1 MQRYIM
7 GRLGQAILCLF
18 AVAVIVFILG
28 RLTGDPLVMMLPPDS
43 TKEDYRMMSEHLG
56 LDKPYITQFWR
67 FISGIV
73 KGDFGTSI
81 RYQEPAMGLVF
92 ERLPAT
98 LELTLVAIV
107 IAVFIALPVG
117 ILSAV
122 KRDSFFDK
130 FGKTAALAGQSM
142 PIFWV
147 GIMMMWLFAV
157 LLGFLPPAGR
167 GGLRNIILPSI
178 TLGWYVNAALM
189 RVARS
194 SMIDVLDSEYIKLAR
209 VKGLPKRVV
218 IMKHALKNAAIPIIT
233 LAGIHF
239 AGLLRGAVVTE
250 TVFAWP
256 GLGRLAVSAVY
267 SRDFPLIQASV
278 LFMALIFILM
288 NLVVDILYAYL
299 DPRIRYER

>member
-1 MQRYIM
+1 MQRYIL
-7 GRLGQAILCLF
+7 GRLGQAVLCLF
-18 AVAVIVFILG
+18 AVAIIVFILG

-43 TKEDYRMMSEHLG
+43 TKEDYNMMSEHLG
-56 LDKPYITQFWR
+56 LDKPYIVQFWR
-67 FISGIV
+67 FIIGAV
-73 KGDFGTSI
+73 RGDFGTSI

-92 ERLPAT
+92 ERFPAT
-98 LELTLVAIV
+98 LELTLVAIA
-107 IAVFIALPVG
+107 IAVFIALPTG

-122 KRDSFFDK
+122 KRDSVFDK

-147 GIMMMWLFAV
+147 GIMMMWAFAV
-157 LLGFLPPAGR
+157 VLELLPPAGR
-167 GGLRNIILPSI
+167 GGLRNIILPAI

-194 SMIDVLDSEYIKLAR
+194 SMIDVLDSEYVKLAR
-209 VKGLPKRVV
+209 VKGLPEKVV
-218 IMKHALKNAAIPIIT
+218 ILKHALKNAAIPIIT
-233 LAGIHF
+233 LAGMHF

-267 SRDFPLIQASV
+267 ARDFPLIQASV
-278 LFMALIFILM
+278 LFMALVFILM
-288 NLVVDILYAYL
+288 NLTVDILYAYL
-299 DPRIRYER
+299 DPRIRYDR

>member
-1 MQRYIM
+1 MQRYIL

-28 RLTGDPLVMMLPPDS
+28 RLTGDPLVMMLPPDA
-43 TKEDYRMMSEHLG
+43 TKADFQMMREHLG
-56 LDKPYITQFWR
+56 LDEPYVMQFWR

-73 KGDFGTSI
+73 RGDFGTSI

-92 ERLPAT
+92 ERFPAT
-98 LELTLVAIV
+98 LELTVVAIAV
-107 IAVFIALPVG
+107 AVFIALPIG
-117 ILSAV
+117 IISAV
-122 KRDSFFDK
+122 KRDSILDR
-130 FGKTAALAGQSM
+130 FGKVTALAGQSM

-157 LLGFLPPAGR
+157 LLGWLPPAGK
-167 GGLRNIILPSI
+167 GGLRNIILPSV

-209 VKGLPKRVV
+209 VKGLPKKVV
-218 IMKHALKNAAIPIIT
+218 ILKHALKNAAIPIIT

-278 LFMALIFILM
+278 LFMALVFIIM
-288 NLVVDILYAYL
+288 NLVVDILYVYL
-299 DPRIRYER
+299 DPRIRYEK

>member
-1 MQRYIM
+1 MQRYIL

-28 RLTGDPLVMMLPPDS
+28 RLTGDPLVMMLPPDA
-43 TKEDYRMMSEHLG
+43 TKADFQMMREHLG
-56 LDKPYITQFWR
+56 LDEPYVMQFWR

-73 KGDFGTSI
+73 RGDFGTSI

-92 ERLPAT
+92 ERFPAT
-98 LELTLVAIV
+98 LELTVVAIAV
-107 IAVFIALPVG
+107 AVFIALPIG
-117 ILSAV
+117 IISAV
-122 KRDSFFDK
+122 KRDSILDR
-130 FGKTAALAGQSM
+130 FGKVTALAGQSM

-157 LLGFLPPAGR
+157 LLGWLPPAGK
-167 GGLRNIILPSI
+167 GGLRNIILPSV

-209 VKGLPKRVV
+209 VKGLPKKVV
-218 IMKHALKNAAIPIIT
+218 ILKHALKNAAIPSIT

-278 LFMALIFILM
+278 LFMALVFIIM
-288 NLVVDILYAYL
+288 NLVVDILYVYL
-299 DPRIRYER
+299 DPRIRYEK